1 MVPIEKSTC
10 CLYIYKHLI
19 KITQNQGAHSLYNLM
34 FLCKQAWIVFGQV
47 IDYCLFIN
55 PVQNCLFDC
64 SAIFLV
70 PWENSCSRRHV
81 LFFLNIQDQ
90 KFICILVESLVSL
103 KSHFFVLCVLLW
115 SFLLWSFSSGF
126 LLFGSWQK
134 PGCWSWP
141 LECSHPGWTQTEI
154 FLTSTYRIRNFT
166 GSHMWM
172 LLLSLTKIC
181 LCW

>member
-1 MVPIEKSTC
+1 MSVFSLCMFYCFSGLSVIENMHGAHREKHM
-10 CLYIYKHLI
+10 LLIYIYKHLI

-103 KSHFFVLCVLLW
+103 KSHFFVLCVLLCEVFCFEV
-115 SFLLWSFSSGF
+115 FLLDFFYLVHGRSQDVEVGPWNALTLDGHRQKSF
-126 LLFGSWQK
+126 
-134 PGCWSWP
+134 
-141 LECSHPGWTQTEI
+141 
-154 FLTSTYRIRNFT
+154 
-166 GSHMWM
+166 
-172 LLLSLTKIC
+172 
-181 LCW
+181 